1 MSLYEIE
8 TTHNDTECLRN
19 LDELVARGNLDKFLL
34 GCESGIH
41 TSWAT
46 IGSSQRKRC
55 AQDHPRIHAQSSHDC
70 QSVKNDART
79 RQGDPFHAL
88 EWIILA
94 YSELLI
100 N

>member
-46 IGSSQRKRC
+46 IEAASEKDALNIIPEFTRSRAMIAKVSKMTPE
-55 AQDHPRIHAQSSHDC
+55 HVKEIHSM
-70 QSVKNDART
+70 R
-79 RQGDPFHAL
+79 
-88 EWIILA
+88 
-94 YSELLI
+94 
-100 N
+100 